1 MSAYLGFSDL
11 PAPDQGNLETH
22 EEKSEFLQ
30 KGVRFSFFQNKIKQT
45 LFPVGE
51 LIVFFKYNFVLV
63 QDPLATR
70 CNFLVL

>member
-1 MSAYLGFSDL
+1 MSVYVGFSDL

-51 LIVFFKYNFVLV
+51 LIVFLNITLF
-63 QDPLATR
+63 
-70 CNFLVL
+70 

>member
-70 CNFLVL
+70 CHFLVL

>member
-11 PAPDQGNLETH
+11 PAPDQGNLETR

-51 LIVFFKYNFVLV
+51 LIVFLNVTLF
-63 QDPLATR
+63 
-70 CNFLVL
+70 

>member
-22 EEKSEFLQ
+22 EETSEFLQ

-51 LIVFFKYNFVLV
+51 LIVF
-63 QDPLATR
+63 
-70 CNFLVL
+70 

>member
-51 LIVFFKYNFVLV
+51 LMVFFKYNFVLV

-70 CNFLVL
+70 CHFLVL